1 MIVSPVTLWK
11 KFDLTQGI
19 NAETE
24 AETLTPAGFSA
35 VNVRLDGHLTKSGAR
50 VKIFARYTKPR
61 GGESAPA
68 LLLLPDPGDD
78 GRELADYF
86 AAKGYATLIPDY
98 CGKRG
103 LKKFAADETEEAE
116 AYGAEENEARQT
128 ENAAESDAEEATR
141 EAADE
146 AADEARGEEKE
157 INLQAGGKPEYTVY
171 PEEIAYAN
179 FEISGAPARLE
190 GESVEESAWFE
201 WAYVAL
207 YSLEYLKTRGDV
219 TKIGIAGV
227 RLGGEIAWMT
237 SLSPDICCLAAI
249 NAAGWRSHL
258 FSSRGGKAQE
268 AAGEEADAVRAFV
281 AGVEAESYAPFVKC
295 PVLMCC
301 AMEDNFFDCDRA
313 YDTFV
318 RLGNADG
325 SAIVYSADSGKCI
338 GPYALADV
346 DLFLERHLKGRH
358 IYIPKPI
365 ELTMT
370 ELDDGRIEIAVKTD
384 GDALVNTLSLYYAE
398 GAGGQIS
405 SCRAWQ
411 RVKKIAGGEL
421 KDNRVSCAVEAFSGA
436 EYAFSY
442 ASAEFV
448 NGFKTVSP
456 IVGRKR
462 QKKSGDC
469 VKERVI
475 SAGEKDGFAVADYKT
490 EALGGIFLEKESM
503 PETVAGYGGIKGV
516 YSPAGIRTYRISSPR
531 FVADDGAALK
541 MDLYSAKDTSVKITV
556 ETGERGAGSEYS
568 AIVPVAGGGKWKRAV
583 LRAEELK
590 DERTGKSLESF
601 SKGIALVIRP
611 ESEDCPVPVA
621 NVLWL

>member
-11 KFDLTQGI
+11 KFDLTQEI

-24 AETLTPAGFSA
+24 AATLTPAGFSA

-50 VKIFARYTKPR
+50 VKIFARFTKPR

-98 CGKRG
+98 CGKCG
-103 LKKFAADETEEAE
+103 LKKFTADKTEETEEAE
-116 AYGAEENEARQT
+116 TYGGEEDEARRA
-128 ENAAESDAEEATR
+128 EN
-141 EAADE
+141 AADE
-146 AADEARGEEKE
+146 AARGEEKE
-157 INLQAGGKPEYTVY
+157 ISLQAGEKPEYTVY

-207 YSLEYLKTRGDV
+207 YSLEYLKTREDV

-249 NAAGWRSHL
+249 NAAGWRSRL

-295 PVLMCC
+295 PVLICC

-313 YDTFV
+313 YDTFGL
-318 RLGNADG
+318 LGNADG

-370 ELDDGRIEIAVKTD
+370 ELDDGRIDIAVKTD
-384 GDALVNTLSLYYAE
+384 GDALVNSLSVHYAE

-436 EYAFSY
+436 EYAFAY

-462 QKKSGDC
+462 KKKSGDC

-541 MDLYSAKDTSVKITV
+541 MDLYSAKDTFVKITV

-568 AIVPVAGGGKWKRAV
+568 AIVPVAGGGKWKRTV

-601 SKGIALVIRP
+601 SKGIALVVRP

>member
-1 MIVSPVTLWK
+1 MILSPVTLWK
-11 KFDLTQGI
+11 KFDLTQEL

-35 VNVRLDGHLTKSGAR
+35 QVVRLDGHLTESGAR
-50 VKIFARYTKPR
+50 VRIFARFTKPR
-61 GGESAPA
+61 GGEAAPA
-68 LLLLPDPGDD
+68 LLLLPSPDDD
-78 GRELADYF
+78 GKELADYF
-86 AAKGYATLIPDY
+86 AAKGYATMIPDY

-103 LKKFAADETEEAE
+103 VKAREAEQNANADEEADEEIGLRKAEESGEETAAREHGADGGVNGGGNGETEAE
-116 AYGAEENEARQT
+116 N
-128 ENAAESDAEEATR
+128 
-141 EAADE
+141 
-146 AADEARGEEKE
+146 GEK
-157 INLQAGGKPEYTVY
+157 NYTVY
-171 PEEIAYAN
+171 PEEISYAN

-190 GESVEESAWFE
+190 TESVEKSAWFE
-201 WAYVAL
+201 WAYAAL
-207 YSLEYLKTRGDV
+207 YALEYLKARDDV
-219 TKIGIAGV
+219 AKIGIAGV
-227 RLGGEIAWMT
+227 RLGGEIAWMA
-237 SLSPDICCLAAI
+237 SLSPDIACLAAI

-258 FSSRGGKAQE
+258 FASKWGGKAQE

-301 AMEDNFFDCDRA
+301 AMEDTFFDCDRA

-318 RLGNADG
+318 RLGNPDG

-370 ELDDGRIEIAVKTD
+370 EENDGRIEIAAKTD
-384 GDALVNTLSLYYAE
+384 GDALVNALSVYYAE
-398 GAGGQIS
+398 GGSGQSS

-411 RVKKIAGGEL
+411 CVKKVVGGEL
-421 KDNRVSCAVEAFSGA
+421 KDNRFSCFAEAFSGA

-442 ASAEFV
+442 AAAEFA

-456 IVGRKR
+456 IVGRKL
-462 QKKSGDC
+462 KAKDGDC

-475 SAGEKDGFAVADYKT
+475 SAGEKDGFAVADYKA

-503 PETVAGYGGIKGV
+503 PETVAGYGGIRGV

-541 MDLYSAKDTSVKITV
+541 IDFYSAKDTSVKITV
-556 ETGERGAGSEYS
+556 ETGERGTGGEYS
-568 AIVPVAGGGKWKRAV
+568 VVVPIAGGGKWKRTV
-583 LRAEELK
+583 LRAGEFK
-590 DERTGKSLESF
+590 DERTGASLESF
-601 SKGIALVIRP
+601 AKGAALVIRP
-611 ESEDCPVPVA
+611 ESEDCPVPAA

>member
-35 VNVRLDGHLTKSGAR
+35 VQVRLDGHLTKSGAR
-50 VKIFARYTKPR
+50 VKIFARFTKPS
-61 GGESAPA
+61 GGDSAPA

-103 LKKFAADETEEAE
+103 LKLGAAVAAAGAEEGEAQKEENAADETARETEAGSE
-116 AYGAEENEARQT
+116 R
-128 ENAAESDAEEATR
+128 D
-141 EAADE
+141 
-146 AADEARGEEKE
+146 EEK
-157 INLQAGGKPEYTVY
+157 QAGFPSGEKAEYTIY

-179 FEISGAPARLE
+179 FDVSGAPARLE
-190 GESVEESAWFE
+190 GESVENSAWFE

-207 YSLEYLKTRGDV
+207 YSLEYLKSREDV

-227 RLGGEIAWMT
+227 RLGGEIAWMA

-384 GDALVNTLSLYYAE
+384 GDAQVNTLFVYYAE
-398 GAGGQIS
+398 GSGGQIS

-411 RVKKIAGGEL
+411 RVKRISGGEM

-436 EYAFSY
+436 EYAYSY
-442 ASAEFV
+442 AAAEFV

-462 QKKSGDC
+462 QKKSCDC

-475 SAGEKDGFAVADYKT
+475 SAGEKDGFAVADYKA

-541 MDLYSAKDTSVKITV
+541 MDLYSAKDTCVKITV

-568 AIVPVAGGGKWKRAV
+568 AIVPVAGGGKWKRTV

-590 DERTGKSLESF
+590 DESTGKSLESF
-601 SKGIALVIRP
+601 SKGIAIVIRP
-611 ESEDCPVPVA
+611 ENEDCPVLAA